1 MDLETINVTDI
12 IPADYNPRVMT
23 DAEYEKLSRSI
34 DEFGF
39 VDPIIINLKNKRIIA
54 GHQRF
59 DVLMNNHL
67 DDNKEDEELYL
78 LPLGDIG
85 WVFPKIELSI
95 VDETHEKALNL
106 ALNKIV
112 GDWDNDKLN
121 ELFKDLEVNGFDI
134 SLTGFEKLELND
146 MGSTGG
152 LNKLEIEEIPT
163 NNLDLQEQELNKIEF
178 DNVELKPDDTIFHD
192 DFDLVYDINFNNPV
206 DEKFFY
212 EFLKQIQE
220 EYDED
225 TVSGNLLTYMRDKLE
240 NVDNR
245 YNASYELIFDSNEE
259 KRMFF
264 DFQRQLKER
273 YANNRNDN
281 LINLMKEE

>member
-152 LNKLEIEEIPT
+152 LNKLEIQEIPT